1 MNEVIPIARIERE
14 ARQAAHQF
22 DSLELAC
29 PYPFNSDAGHAFASY
44 FHGERL
50 RMQHKRVGGQ
60 GQSGEVCA

>member
-22 DSLELAC
+22 ASLELAC

-50 RMQHKRVGGQ
+50 RMQQARAEV
-60 GQSGEVCA
+60 SGSASGVA